1 MITVL
6 VPVVHNMIPVPVV
19 HNMITVLVHVVV
31 HTMVTVHLTRRLN
44 ERHSSTT
51 LDKGHDI

>member
-6 VPVVHNMIPVPVV
+6 VVHNMIPVPAVV

>member
-6 VPVVHNMIPVPVV
+6 VVHNMIPVPVV

-31 HTMVTVHLTRRLN
+31 HTMVTVHLARRLN